1 MQTELEQLRKL
12 PVAEKLRIVE
22 QLWDD
27 IRESEEPL
35 LVRDW
40 HTDEARRRDMELEAN
55 PDIALTRDEL
65 WKRVEQPNG

>member
-27 IRESEEPL
+27 IGESEEQL

-40 HTDEARRRDMELEAN
+40 HRVEARRRESEIEAK
-55 PDIALTRDEL
+55 PDITLTREEL
-65 WKRVEQPNG
+65 WKPVEETDG